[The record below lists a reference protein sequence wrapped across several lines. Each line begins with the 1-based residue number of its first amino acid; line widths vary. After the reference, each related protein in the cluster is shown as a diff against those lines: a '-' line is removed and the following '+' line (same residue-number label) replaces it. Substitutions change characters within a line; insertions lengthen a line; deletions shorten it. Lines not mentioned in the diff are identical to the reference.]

1 MNIAEFTSIQIQVFL
16 LIFIRITA
24 IISFL
29 PVFGSNNVPR
39 QLKVGLSFMIAI
51 LVFPFVGIPETLPAN
66 FHVALFILSVFKE
79 LVIGMT
85 IGYTSLFL
93 MAAVQFAGRLIDT
106 QMGFALTQVVDPFN
120 NSPTTVAGQFQI
132 LIYSI
137 IFLLI
142 NGHYFLMITLVRS
155 FEVIPLFGMQIASD
169 SMLEFFIMISSR
181 LFILAFKLAGPVFAV
196 LLLGSL
202 SLGIVARTVPQMNV
216 FFVGIPM
223 KIGIGLLVLG
233 FSLPAMTVV
242 FREMTTILVDDLW
255 KLLYIMS

>member
-1 MNIAEFTSIQIQVFL
+1 
-16 LIFIRITA
+16 
-24 IISFL
+24 
-29 PVFGSNNVPR
+29 
-39 QLKVGLSFMIAI
+39 MIAI
-51 LVFPFVGIPETLPAN
+51 LVFPFVGIPDAITQDFNIAM
-66 FHVALFILSVFKE
+66 FVVSVMKE

-106 QMGFALTQVVDPFN
+106 QMGFAMTQVVDPFN

-137 IFLLI
+137 VFLMI
-142 NGHYFLMITLVRS
+142 NGHYFMLIALVKS
-155 FEVIPLFGMQIASD
+155 FEMIPLFGMHMPTE
-169 SMLEFFIMISSR
+169 SMLEFFITISTR
-181 LFILAFKLAGPVFAV
+181 LFFLAFKLAGPVFAV
-196 LLLGSL
+196 LTLGSL

-223 KIGIGLLVLG
+223 KIGVGLMVLG
-233 FSLPAMTVV
+233 FALPSMTIV
-242 FREMTTILVDDLW
+242 FRQMTTILVEDLW

>member
-1 MNIAEFTSIQIQVFL
+1 MNIAELTSIQIQVFL

-24 IISFL
+24 IISLL

-51 LVFPFVGIPETLPAN
+51 LVFPFVGTPDTLTEN
-66 FHVALFILSVFKE
+66 FHVALFIVSVIKE

-142 NGHYFLMITLVRS
+142 NGHYFLLITLVRS
-155 FEVIPLFGMQIASD
+155 FEVIPLFGMEIPSD

-233 FSLPAMTVV
+233 FALPAMTVV

>member
-1 MNIAEFTSIQIQVFL
+1 MNIAEFSSLQIQVFL

-24 IISFL
+24 ILSLL
-29 PVFGSNNVPR
+29 PVLGSNNVPR

-51 LVFPFVGIPETLPAN
+51 LVFPFVGIPDSLTSN
-66 FHVALFILSVFKE
+66 FNVALFIVSVVKE
-79 LVIGMT
+79 LIIGMT

-132 LIYSI
+132 LIYSL

-142 NGHYFLMITLVRS
+142 NGHYFLLIALVRS
-155 FEVIPLFGMQIASD
+155 FEVIPLFGMQIPTD
-169 SMLEFFIMISSR
+169 SLMEFFVMITAR
-181 LFILAFKLAGPVFAV
+181 LFVLSFKLAGPVFAV

-223 KIGIGLLVLG
+223 KIGVGLMVLG
-233 FSLPAMTVV
+233 FALPAMTVV
-242 FREMTTILVDDLW
+242 FRDMTTILVDDIW
-255 KLLYIMS
+255 KLLYIM